1 MPRPILPPIELV
13 KPDTPLTL
21 AVAAALAY
29 PDGSMSAATLKA
41 LADNGKLTVERPGRT
56 IYTTLRHIEE
66 MREICRLMAKGHAS
80 GSDRHVGGRTAESL
94 IPPHGTSETPADIA
108 AARAAARTT
117 FEVLSESLN
126 GTSQRRGSKPRR
138 V

>member
-1 MPRPILPPIELV
+1 MPRPILPPMELV
-13 KPDTPLTL
+13 KPDTPLRL

-66 MREICRLMAKGHAS
+66 MRERCRLTAKGHAS
-80 GSDRHVGGRTAESL
+80 GSDRHAEGRTGGSL
-94 IPPHGTSETPADIA
+94 TLPRGTSETPADIA
-108 AARAAARTT
+108 EARAAARTT
-117 FEVLSESLN
+117 FEVLSESLS
-126 GTSQRRGSKPRR
+126 GISR
-138 V
+138 